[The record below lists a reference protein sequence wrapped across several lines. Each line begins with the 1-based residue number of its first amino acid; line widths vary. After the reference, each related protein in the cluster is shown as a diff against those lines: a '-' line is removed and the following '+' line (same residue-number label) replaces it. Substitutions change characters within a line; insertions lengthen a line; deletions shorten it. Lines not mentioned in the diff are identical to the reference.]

1 MALPKSEQFQN
12 QKQKDENDPILY
24 YITNEELYS
33 KIEEIHTAQGHDGI
47 NNKKKKSDSILQP
60 LNIGDNVRVPITE
73 VVLIHLT
80 CLELQIYISQGKYD
94 IGTTVG
100 HLERTLCLD

>member
-33 KIEEIHTAQGHDGI
+33 KIEEIHIAQGHGGI
-47 NNKKKKSDSILQP
+47 NNKMTKKSDSILQP

-80 CLELQIYISQGKYD
+80 CLEL
-94 IGTTVG
+94 
-100 HLERTLCLD
+100 

>member
-47 NNKKKKSDSILQP
+47 NNKKK
-60 LNIGDNVRVPITE
+60 RVTAYYNP
-73 VVLIHLT
+73 
-80 CLELQIYISQGKYD
+80 
-94 IGTTVG
+94 
-100 HLERTLCLD
+100 